1 MLQDRF
7 EMDQASLASIHESKT
22 LAGIFQHIVDDC
34 RVIKIKKD
42 KSDDD
47 WVPTTMMIIIFQGTG
62 RILKALR
69 GCVCTFCIQNC
80 L

>member
-1 MLQDRF
+1 MLWV
-7 EMDQASLASIHESKT
+7 IK
-22 LAGIFQHIVDDC
+22 
-34 RVIKIKKD
+34 VIKIKKD
-42 KSDDD
+42 IGQDSDDD